1 MTKENKFY
9 LTTMVGTRGRV
20 VNALNPEGVV
30 RIHGELWQAIA
41 ADSPINSGDEI
52 TVVEHE
58 GLTLKVARFERNAPI
73 K

>member
-1 MTKENKFY
+1 VAKENKFF

-20 VNALNPEGVV
+20 VSALNPEGQV

-41 ADSPINSGDEI
+41 ADSPINSGEEI

-58 GLTLKVARFERNAPI
+58 GLILTVARYEKNAPI
-73 K
+73 